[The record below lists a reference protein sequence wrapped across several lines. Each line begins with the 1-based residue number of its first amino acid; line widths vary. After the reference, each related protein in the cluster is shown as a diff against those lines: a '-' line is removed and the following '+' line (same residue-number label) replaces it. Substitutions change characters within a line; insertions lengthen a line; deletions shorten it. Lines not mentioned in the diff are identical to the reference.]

1 MSGKK
6 LVRAAPL
13 KAVDFTKERVPA
25 WVAELIE
32 THLAIEREDAKAA
45 GAVGYMARALVN
57 TSMPYRDPKTREY
70 VRHNGSLTLQM
81 TAGPNVG
88 LPFGIYPRL
97 LTTWVATEAVRRQSP
112 VIELG
117 DSLRQFLREV
127 LDLRSNGAGKGGNAT
142 RVSDQMVRL
151 FSASIVATDT
161 RYGFE
166 MRRINIVEQASLTR
180 EDAARFDALVT
191 EAPESATA
199 IDDGSTSPA
208 PLLWVPQNGAD
219 AGRWNSRVELTPNFF
234 AECTTSPVP
243 IDLRAYKSL
252 RESPR
257 AMDLYS
263 WLTYRMSYLRG
274 RSRPIPWEALMF
286 QFGSALT
293 PDKGGQAQRDFKREF
308 LKALKTVLVV
318 YPEAKIDY
326 DASGITLL
334 PSRPHVARQ
343 SQQQLSFG

>member
-1 MSGKK
+1 MDTGLQAKAHQSARK
-6 LVRAAPL
+6 VRLPQ
-13 KAVDFTKERVPA
+13 
-25 WVAELIE
+25 
-32 THLAIEREDAKAA
+32 REDAKAA

-166 MRRINIVEQASLTR
+166 MRRINIVEQASVTR

-191 EAPESATA
+191 EAAGQDVA
-199 IDDGSTSPA
+199 IDDGGGSLA
-208 PLLWVPQNGAD
+208 PLLWVPQNSDD

-234 AECTTSPVP
+234 EECTTSPVP

-293 PDKGGQAQRDFKREF
+293 PDKGDQAVRDFRREF

-318 YPEAKIDY
+318 YSEAKIDY
-326 DASGITLL
+326 DSTGITLL

-343 SQQQLSFG
+343 VQQQLSLGPRAL